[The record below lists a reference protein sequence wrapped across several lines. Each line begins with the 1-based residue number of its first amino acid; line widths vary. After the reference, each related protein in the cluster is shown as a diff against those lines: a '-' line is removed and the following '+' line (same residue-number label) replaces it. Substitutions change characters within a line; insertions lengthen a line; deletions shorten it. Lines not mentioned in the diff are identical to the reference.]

1 MVHFTWQAQ
10 CFCIL
15 DEDVG
20 GPRRQIC
27 GRRAIFDLQKSSF
40 SHLLSTSFFVTG
52 ARFRMPRLHFFV
64 AGAVFCRQR
73 KKTQITVEL

>member
-1 MVHFTWQAQ
+1 MVHFTWGAQ

-15 DEDVG
+15 DEDVE

-40 SHLLSTSFFVTG
+40 VDII
-52 ARFRMPRLHFFV
+52 FRDR
-64 AGAVFCRQR
+64 CRVSYASAALFR
-73 KKTQITVEL
+73 GRRSVL